1 MAHSGFTNRGFRKL
15 DCGLIWLDGSL
26 NGTPSGQVVQTALA
40 VGNTCYEDVGGE
52 HEPVQT
58 RDSPWPTHTSPSLP
72 STFTKKHNCWVSSV
86 QAASLYL
93 IREIDLWKW
102 NNISIHSRDG
112 GGPCALNSPTQLPN
126 VLLKHHIY
134 CNLTLTRYGSATSK
148 LGEGAGIVFSIDF
161 VQKPQEGCMYF
172 MQETR
177 LWPAAG
183 PTKHYSAGHPHN
195 KG

>member
-1 MAHSGFTNRGFRKL
+1 MVHHPKDDIWSSCANSSG
-15 DCGLIWLDGSL
+15 C
-26 NGTPSGQVVQTALA
+26 
-40 VGNTCYEDVGGE
+40 GE
-52 HEPVQT
+52 HLLWGRGWGTWTCPNKGQ
-58 RDSPWPTHTSPSLP
+58 PMANTHITI
-72 STFTKKHNCWVSSV
+72 STIHFHKKKHNCWVSSV

-102 NNISIHSRDG
+102 NNVSIHSRDG
-112 GGPCALNSPTQLPN
+112 GGPCALNSPTQLPD

-134 CNLTLTRYGSATSK
+134 YNLTLTRYGSAISK

-172 MQETR
+172 MQQTR

-195 KG
+195 KE